1 MVNKSRKIT
10 NNPGVEKELRAA
22 EQGGRYTQVPILES
36 DPESPPDGFV
46 WIRRAT
52 YVLCVRVEGVTRIAA
67 LT

>member
-1 MVNKSRKIT
+1 MTPKSRKIT
-10 NNPGVEKELRAA
+10 DNPGVEKELRAA
-22 EQGGRYTQVPILES
+22 EQSGRYVQIPILDS
-36 DPESPPDGFV
+36 DPEAPPDGFV